1 MERGILTVISGF
13 SGAGK
18 GTIMRELIQRYDYFL
33 SVSATTRSPRAGEI
47 DGKDYYFHTKE
58 QFQQMIN
65 EGALIEWAE
74 YVGNF
79 YGTPKKH
86 VEEQLAQG
94 RDVLLEIE
102 MQGGMLVKE
111 QFPDALLIF
120 ISPPSASVLRE
131 RLMGRGTE
139 SSEEIEKRL
148 LRAVDEVKYM
158 KDYDYIIVNDELE
171 DAIKKINDLIQYDH
185 YKACNSALMIEK
197 MEREIREVC
206 SAEGRVN
213 HG

>member
-1 MERGILTVISGF
+1 
-13 SGAGK
+13 
-18 GTIMRELIQRYDYFL
+18 
-33 SVSATTRSPRAGEI
+33 
-47 DGKDYYFHTKE
+47 
-58 QFQQMIN
+58 MIN
-65 EGALIEWAE
+65 GGELIEWAE

-139 SSEEIEKRL
+139 SPEEIEKRL
-148 LRAVDEVKYM
+148 LRAVEEVKYM

-171 DAIKKINDLIQYDH
+171 DAIKKINDLIQ
-185 YKACNSALMIEK
+185 
-197 MEREIREVC
+197 
-206 SAEGRVN
+206 
-213 HG
+213 